1 VASKKVAGVIAGLSL
16 VLGLVAC
23 GGDDDATGSEAA
35 PSTAVAAAT
44 TSIAAAAPTTEPAP
58 TTGAPP
64 SSAPPVSTSVTAPTT
79 APADVPTRIVSLSPT
94 HTEILFAIG
103 AGDQIVAVDNLSTY
117 PPEAAPLVTELSGF
131 EPNVEAVAGYEPDL
145 VVTEGT
151 NPDFVAQLDS
161 LGLPYWEGPAPIG
174 FSDVYAQIEE
184 LGAVTGHVDEA
195 AQLAARMQA
204 DIDAII
210 ASMPPLAEPLSV
222 YHELDNTYFSV
233 TSDTFIG
240 QVYNRL
246 GLRNI
251 ADEAEGTGGAYP
263 QLNAEFII
271 STNPDLIFLADTKC
285 CGESAE
291 TVAGRPGWA
300 AITAVANGA
309 VVEMDDDIA
318 SRWGP
323 RIVDYMRAVA
333 DAVQRVAAGQ

>member
-1 VASKKVAGVIAGLSL
+1 VAARKLAGVIAGLSL
-16 VLGLVAC
+16 IGALVAC
-23 GGDDDATGSEAA
+23 GDDDGATDATESVVAA
-35 PSTAVAAAT
+35 PASAAATTVAAAT
-44 TSIAAAAPTTEPAP
+44 TSPTTDAPAP
-58 TTGAPP
+58 TA
-64 SSAPPVSTSVTAPTT
+64 AATT
-79 APADVPTRIVSLSPT
+79 AAPVTTAAPDVPQRIVSLSPT

-103 AGDQIVAVDNLSTY
+103 AGDQVVAVDSFSNY
-117 PPEAAPLVTELSGF
+117 PPEAADVMTDLSAF

-145 VVTEGT
+145 VITEAT
-151 NPDFVAQLDS
+151 NPGFLTQLDS
-161 LGLPYWEGPAPIG
+161 LDLAHWDGPAPVG
-174 FSDVYAQIEE
+174 FSDVYAQIDQ
-184 LGAVTGHVDEA
+184 LGAVTGHVGEA
-195 AQLAARMQA
+195 AELVARMQT

-210 ASMPPLAEPLSV
+210 AGMPALEAPLSV
-222 YHELDNTYFSV
+222 YHELDDTYFSV

-285 CGESAE
+285 CNESAE
-291 TVAGRPGWA
+291 TVAARPGWD
-300 AITAVANGA
+300 AITAVANGG
-309 VVEMDDDIA
+309 VVEMDDDVA

-323 RIVDYMRAVA
+323 RVVDYMQAVA